1 VRYGI
6 LSSAGQ
12 SQLYIIY
19 MGSGRL
25 LLIGISFC
33 VLLTGL
39 LFMAPESSQA
49 QPVNPKSAYEQRLEQ
64 GIDAFYRSDW
74 QRASTIFRQLQ
85 QLEPN
90 NPRAWFF
97 ESMVPFWQYFFGG
110 GDTKLAKDFLKSSD
124 KALQVAEKRLKAAPR
139 DTSVVF
145 ILSGLHGYRSL
156 VAAAEKEYTTA
167 VKSGVTGFSY
177 TRQLLSFDDSNED
190 ALIGKGVFNYMMG
203 SVPRE
208 GRWMTGMMGMSGDIQ
223 VGFQELERAANSKSA
238 SKTEAMMIL
247 AYLYDRE
254 KMHDDALRVSRKL
267 VDAYPENIIFQYYL
281 ARSLDN
287 TKQLTEATD
296 VYKRVVEMDS
306 DLQGLKDTS
315 NVRLRELSR

>member
-1 VRYGI
+1 MR
-6 LSSAGQ
+6 
-12 SQLYIIY
+12 
-19 MGSGRL
+19 SGRS
-25 LLIGISFC
+25 LLIG
-33 VLLTGL
+33 VLYCALITVIL
-39 LFMAPESSQA
+39 AWAPESSQA
-49 QPVNPKSAYEQRLEQ
+49 QPSSSKSAYEQRLEQ

-74 QRASTIFRQLQ
+74 QRATTVFRQLQ

-97 ESMVPFWQYFFGG
+97 DSMVPFWQYFFGG
-110 GDTKLAKDFLKSSD
+110 GDAKIARDFLKSSD
-124 KALQVAEKRLKAAPR
+124 KAIQVAEKRLKAAPR

-156 VAAAEKEYTTA
+156 VAAAEKEYSTA
-167 VKSGVTGFSY
+167 IKSGVTGFSF
-177 TRQLLSFDDSNED
+177 TRQLMSFDDSNED

-223 VGFQELERAANSKSA
+223 VGFQELERAANSTSA

-267 VDAYPENIIFQYYL
+267 VDAYPENIIFQFYL

-287 TKQLTEATD
+287 LKQLSEATD
-296 VYKRVVEMDS
+296 VYKRVVEMNS
-306 DLQGLKDTS
+306 ELQGLKDTS

>member
-1 VRYGI
+1 
-6 LSSAGQ
+6 
-12 SQLYIIY
+12 
-19 MGSGRL
+19 MTSGRTF
-25 LLIGISFC
+25 LIGACLIALCTVFLS
-33 VLLTGL
+33 LS
-39 LFMAPESSQA
+39 ADAAHA
-49 QPVNPKSAYEQRLEQ
+49 QSTPYASAYEQRLEL

-74 QRASTIFRQLQ
+74 NRANTIFKQLQ

-110 GDTKLAKDFLKSSD
+110 GDSKTATEFLKTSD
-124 KALQVAEKRLKAAPR
+124 KAIKVAEKRLKTTPR

-156 VAAAEKEYTTA
+156 VAAAEKEYSTA
-167 VKSGVTGFSY
+167 IKSGITGFGY
-177 TRQLLSFDDSNED
+177 TRQLLSFDDANED
-190 ALIGKGVFNYMMG
+190 ALIGRGVFNYMMG

-208 GRWMTGMMGMSGDIQ
+208 GRWMTNMMGMTGDIEA
-223 VGFQELERAANSKSA
+223 GFKDLESAGQSSRASS
-238 SKTEAMMIL
+238 TEAKMIL

-254 KMHDDALRVSRKL
+254 KRFEDALRVSRKL
-267 VDAYPENIIFQYYL
+267 VDAYPENIIFQFYL

-287 TKQLTEATD
+287 TKQHNEATD

-306 DLQGLKDTS
+306 ELKGLKNTS
-315 NVRLRELSR
+315 NIRLRELSR

>member
-1 VRYGI
+1 MGHLQFY
-6 LSSAGQ
+6 
-12 SQLYIIY
+12 YTY

-25 LLIGISFC
+25 FLIGTYLFS
-33 VLLTGL
+33 LLAVCFTL
-39 LFMAPESSQA
+39 VPESLHA
-49 QPVNPKSAYEQRLEQ
+49 TPNNPTSAYEQRLEQ

-74 QRASTIFRQLQ
+74 QKANTIFRQLQ
-85 QLEPN
+85 LLEPN

-97 ESMVPFWQYFFGG
+97 DSMVPFWQYFFGG
-110 GDTKLAKDFLKSSD
+110 GDASIAKDFLKSSN
-124 KALQVAEKRLKAAPR
+124 KAIQVAEKRLKAAPR

-167 VKSGVTGFSY
+167 IKSGVTGFGY
-177 TRQLLSFDDSNED
+177 TRQLMAFDNSNED

-208 GRWMTGMMGMSGDIQ
+208 GRWMTGMMGMSGDMQ
-223 VGFQELERAANSKSA
+223 VGFQELERAANSNSA
-238 SKTEAMMIL
+238 SKTEALMIL

-254 KMHDDALRVSRKL
+254 KRHGDALRVSRKL
-267 VDAYPENIIFQYYL
+267 VDAYPENIIFQFYL
-281 ARSLDN
+281 AKSLDN
-287 TKQLTEATD
+287 MKQLVEATD
-296 VYKRVVEMDS
+296 VYKRVVEMES
-306 DLQGLKDTS
+306 DLKSLKDTS

>member
-1 VRYGI
+1 
-6 LSSAGQ
+6 
-12 SQLYIIY
+12 
-19 MGSGRL
+19 MGSGRS
-25 LLIGISFC
+25 LLIGVCFCALITVISAW
-33 VLLTGL
+33 
-39 LFMAPESSQA
+39 APEQSQA
-49 QPVNPKSAYEQRLEQ
+49 QPSNPKSAYEQRLEQ

-74 QRASTIFRQLQ
+74 NRATTIFQQLQ

-97 ESMVPFWQYFFGG
+97 DSMVPFWQYFFGG
-110 GDTKLAKDFLKSSD
+110 GDAKIARDFLKSSD
-124 KALQVAEKRLKAAPR
+124 KAIQVADKRLKAAPR

-156 VAAAEKEYTTA
+156 VAAAEKEYSTA
-167 VKSGVTGFSY
+167 IKSGVTGFGF
-177 TRQLLSFDDSNED
+177 TRQLMSFDDSNED

-223 VGFQELERAANSKSA
+223 VGFQELERAANSNSA

-254 KMHDDALRVSRKL
+254 KKFDDALRVSRKL
-267 VDAYPENIIFQYYL
+267 VDAYPENIIFQFYL
-281 ARSLDN
+281 AKSLDN
-287 TKQLTEATD
+287 LKQLSEATD
-296 VYKRVVEMDS
+296 VYKRVVEMS
-306 DLQGLKDTS
+306 SELQGLKDTS

>member
-1 VRYGI
+1 
-6 LSSAGQ
+6 
-12 SQLYIIY
+12 

-25 LLIGISFC
+25 LLISVYLC
-33 VLLTGL
+33 VLFTVVNALV
-39 LFMAPESSQA
+39 PEPVRGSS
-49 QPVNPKSAYEQRLEQ
+49 VNPKSAYEQRLEQ

-74 QRASTIFRQLQ
+74 QKANTIFRQLQ
-85 QLEPN
+85 QLEPA

-110 GDTKLAKDFLKSSD
+110 GDATIAREFLKSSD
-124 KALQVAEKRLKAAPR
+124 KAIQVAEKRLKAAPR

-167 VKSGVTGFSY
+167 IKSGITGFSF
-177 TRQLLSFDDSNED
+177 TRQLLAFDQSNED

-208 GRWMTGMMGMSGDIQ
+208 GRWMTSMMGMSGDMQ
-223 VGFQELERAANSKSA
+223 VGFQELERAAQSNSA

-254 KMHDDALRVSRKL
+254 KRHEDALRVSRKL
-267 VDAYPENIIFQYYL
+267 VNAYPENIIFQFYL
-281 ARSLDN
+281 AKSLDN
-287 TKQLTEATD
+287 TKQLVEATD

-306 DLQGLKDTS
+306 DLKGIKDTS

>member
-1 VRYGI
+1 
-6 LSSAGQ
+6 
-12 SQLYIIY
+12 

-25 LLIGISFC
+25 FFIGTYLFSLLAVYFTL
-33 VLLTGL
+33 V
-39 LFMAPESSQA
+39 PESLHA
-49 QPVNPKSAYEQRLEQ
+49 TPNNPTSAYEQRLEQ

-74 QRASTIFRQLQ
+74 QKANTIFRQLQ
-85 QLEPN
+85 LLEPN

-97 ESMVPFWQYFFGG
+97 DSMVPFWQYFFGG
-110 GDTKLAKDFLKSSD
+110 GDAKIAKDFLKTSNY
-124 KALQVAEKRLKAAPR
+124 AIEVAEKRLKVAPR

-167 VKSGVTGFSY
+167 IKSGVTGFGY
-177 TRQLLSFDDSNED
+177 TRQLMAFDNSNED
-190 ALIGKGVFNYMMG
+190 VLIGKGVFNYMMG

-223 VGFQELERAANSKSA
+223 VGFQELERAANSNSS
-238 SKTEAMMIL
+238 SKTEALMIL

-254 KMHDDALRVSRKL
+254 KRHGDALRVSRKL
-267 VDAYPENIIFQYYL
+267 VDAYPENIIFQFYL
-281 ARSLDN
+281 AKSLDN
-287 TKQLTEATD
+287 MKQHVEATD
-296 VYKRVVEMDS
+296 VYKRVVEMES
-306 DLQGLKDTS
+306 DLKTLKDTS

>member
-1 VRYGI
+1 
-6 LSSAGQ
+6 
-12 SQLYIIY
+12 

-25 LLIGISFC
+25 LLITLFVCSILAVC
-33 VLLTGL
+33 LTL
-39 LFMAPESSQA
+39 APDVSYAE
-49 QPVNPKSAYEQRLEQ
+49 PVNPKSAYEQRLEQ

-74 QRASTIFRQLQ
+74 QRANSIFRQLQ
-85 QLEPN
+85 QLDPN

-97 ESMVPFWQYFFGG
+97 DSMVPFWQYFFGG
-110 GDTKLAKDFLKSSD
+110 GDSKIAHDFLRSSD
-124 KALQVAEKRLKAAPR
+124 KAIQVAERRLKVAPK

-167 VKSGVTGFSY
+167 IKSGVTGFSY
-177 TRQLLSFDDSNED
+177 TRQLLAFDQSNED

-208 GRWMTGMMGMSGDIQ
+208 GRWMTGMMGMSGDVQ
-223 VGFQELERAANSKSA
+223 VGFQELERAANSNSA
-238 SKTEAMMIL
+238 SKIEALMIL

-267 VDAYPENIIFQYYL
+267 VDAYPENIIFQFYL
-281 ARSLDN
+281 AKSLDN
-287 TKQLTEATD
+287 TRQLTEATD
-296 VYKRVVEMDS
+296 VYRRVIEMES
-306 DLQGLKDTS
+306 DLKSLKDTS

>member
-1 VRYGI
+1 MR
-6 LSSAGQ
+6 
-12 SQLYIIY
+12 
-19 MGSGRL
+19 SGRS
-25 LLIGISFC
+25 LLIG
-33 VLLTGL
+33 VLYCALITVIL
-39 LFMAPESSQA
+39 AWAPESSQA
-49 QPVNPKSAYEQRLEQ
+49 QPSSSKSAYEQRLEQ

-74 QRASTIFRQLQ
+74 QRATTVFRQLQ

-97 ESMVPFWQYFFGG
+97 DSMVPFWQYFFGG
-110 GDTKLAKDFLKSSD
+110 GDAKIARDFLKSSD
-124 KALQVAEKRLKAAPR
+124 KAIKVAEKRLKAAPR

-156 VAAAEKEYTTA
+156 VAAAEKEYSTA
-167 VKSGVTGFSY
+167 IKSGVTGFSF
-177 TRQLLSFDDSNED
+177 TRQLMSFDDSNED

-208 GRWMTGMMGMSGDIQ
+208 GRWMTCMMGMSGDIQ
-223 VGFQELERAANSKSA
+223 VGFQELERAANSTSA

-267 VDAYPENIIFQYYL
+267 VDAYPENIIFQFYL

-287 TKQLTEATD
+287 LKQLSEATD
-296 VYKRVVEMDS
+296 VYKRVVEMNS
-306 DLQGLKDTS
+306 ELQGLKDTS